1 MPKTKHSTPEDGS
14 LPLSEHRPLYVSHPR
29 LTLAKR
35 PSESRDI
42 TELHSAIKALAREAA
57 RTDHSQDPQEPSS

>member
-14 LPLSEHRPLYVSHPR
+14 MHLSEHRPLYVSHPR

-57 RTDHSQDPQEPSS
+57 RTDHSHNPKEPSP